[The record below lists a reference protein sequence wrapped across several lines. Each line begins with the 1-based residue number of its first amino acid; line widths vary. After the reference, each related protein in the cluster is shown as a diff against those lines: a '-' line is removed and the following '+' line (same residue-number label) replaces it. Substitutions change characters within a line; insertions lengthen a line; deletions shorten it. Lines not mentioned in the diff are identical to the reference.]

1 MSAGTSRSLSRRNLL
16 GWTAATSLGTASG
29 RRGAAQAQT
38 QTQSGVR
45 GREGKVA
52 TLKLGSSQPTYTE
65 NAHSVFFDTFVS
77 ELAGAT
83 NGDIGAVFYGD
94 SQLGPEDKYPTAIG
108 FGTLDMMLTVSN
120 WTTSVPELGV
130 LAMGFLFDSMV
141 QQGRILD
148 RNAGQQLQELFK
160 TKTKAEILGWCFN
173 FGGRNVLSKAPVTA
187 LAEFRGKK
195 LRVLPS
201 PTFVQTFRLLGATPV
216 PMSFSEIY
224 TSLQTGVI
232 DGLEHDPPTILQSKF
247 YETAKNLTLTQHIFD
262 PVAPIISAA
271 SLKRLTD
278 SQQSAVRQAAATAV
292 NAQRVKA
299 EAAASV
305 ALDELKRNGIRTI
318 EIDRAPLVTAVKPLW
333 NSFTEQYPDTKPVL
347 QAILA
352 DAGQSN

>member
-1 MSAGTSRSLSRRNLL
+1 MSAGTSRSLSRRNFL
-16 GWTAATSLGTASG
+16 GWTAATSLGAASG
-29 RRGAAQAQT
+29 RGGAAQA

-45 GREGKVA
+45 GRAGKVA

-94 SQLGPEDKYPTAIG
+94 SQLGPEDKYPTAIA

-130 LAMGFLFDSMV
+130 LTMGFLFDSMV

-232 DGLEHDPPTILQSKF
+232 DGLEHDPPALGVGQAI
-247 YETAKNLTLTQHIFD
+247 
-262 PVAPIISAA
+262 PVAPARPAVPGAPGAKRPASRPRRQRRPAWAFRPWSSAA
-271 SLKRLTD
+271 PSFAGVPSAAPAHVLTSQSRLGKPASD
-278 SQQSAVRQAAATAV
+278 V
-292 NAQRVKA
+292 VKW
-299 EAAASV
+299 
-305 ALDELKRNGIRTI
+305 
-318 EIDRAPLVTAVKPLW
+318 APTLC
-333 NSFTEQYPDTKPVL
+333 
-347 QAILA
+347 
-352 DAGQSN
+352 